1 MLNKKG
7 FTLIEVIITIMILSL
22 VFSVLA
28 FSIYST
34 IKNSVD
40 IKGQSE
46 KLKEDASFFWDMQKK
61 FSTNTKTFLRNN
73 NGYPILVLYNTS
85 GNYYKG
91 LVKSVFFVKDNDLYY
106 YEFPYMY
113 GDPYFYDEKQSYKVL
128 HFENL
133 DISVVIRGK
142 SFKDFEG
149 NPDMLI
155 IQIND
160 KRMVFK

>member
-7 FTLIEVIITIMILSL
+7 FTLIEVIITMMILSL
-22 VFSVLA
+22 VFSIVS

-34 IKNSVD
+34 IKNSLD

-46 KLKEDASFFWDMQKK
+46 KLKEEASFFWDMQKK
-61 FSTNTKTFLRNN
+61 FSTSTKTFLRNN

-91 LVKSVFFVKDNDLYY
+91 LVKSVFFVRDDDLYY
-106 YEFPYMY
+106 YEFPYVY
-113 GDPYFYDEKQSYKVL
+113 ADPYFYDEKQSYRVF
-128 HFENL
+128 HFESF
-133 DISVVIRGK
+133 DISAFVQNK

-155 IQIND
+155 IQINE

>member
-61 FSTNTKTFLRNN
+61 FSTNTKTFLRND
-73 NGYPILVLYNTS
+73 NGHPILVLYNTS

-91 LVKSVFFVKDNDLYY
+91 LVKSVFLLKIMICTIMNFLM
-106 YEFPYMY
+106 YMEILIFTMRSSLIK
-113 GDPYFYDEKQSYKVL
+113 FYTLKIWIL
-128 HFENL
+128 AL
-133 DISVVIRGK
+133 
-142 SFKDFEG
+142 
-149 NPDMLI
+149 
-155 IQIND
+155 
-160 KRMVFK
+160 